1 MAIQFKRTVG
11 TYLNEKQHDSYVF
24 WYDEVRVLCG
34 PVLALRTHTK
44 YNNQHMT
51 VIPWY
56 MAMRSSKS
64 RLDKLWIGQ
73 PSSPT
78 KVSQLLKPTANLRKP
93 FQSEYAQPCNGTH
106 TIIMQYGGTRRA
118 PQEARERD
126 GRNSSKKKK
135 NTGKWRV
142 KFLHGRP
149 PANNQWKEAYLRP
162 VDAPRGIFC
171 TPQVLWHSLFPVA
184 TCTRR
189 I

>member
-24 WYDEVRVLCG
+24 WYDEVWVLCG
-34 PVLALRTHTK
+34 PVLALRTHTE

-106 TIIMQYGGTRRA
+106 TR
-118 PQEARERD
+118 
-126 GRNSSKKKK
+126 SSCSMGAQDAHHKKHVKEMGEIVAKKKK
-135 NTGKWRV
+135 TLESGESNSSMG
-142 KFLHGRP
+142 GRR
-149 PANNQWKEAYLRP
+149 QTTSGR
-162 VDAPRGIFC
+162 R
-171 TPQVLWHSLFPVA
+171 H
-184 TCTRR
+184 TCAR
-189 I
+189 